1 MRVSFPL
8 ATLFA
13 TVALAGCFSFGG
25 HISSS
30 HAYHQSLHRSFATSG
45 PASVHLT
52 NVSGS
57 IAVRAWNKP
66 GVQIDAL
73 KYGGSRRDL
82 TETDIVIDRS
92 GNTIR
97 VYTKY
102 LKQDGAFGLDVH
114 HGASVDYT
122 LHVPARTAL
131 EIANVSGS
139 IRVEGIAGP
148 VHIADVSGSISATG
162 DGGDIRIATTS
173 GSIDA
178 SVPRLAGSTSVD
190 IATMSGSIHLTI
202 PKNSSASLKIGT
214 AAGSISSTFPL
225 QVKKEAVGSSAT
237 GTIGH
242 GSASVHLATMA
253 GSISIGSN

>member
-13 TVALAGCFSFGG
+13 TVALAGCVSIGG
-25 HISSS
+25 GISNS

-45 PASVHLT
+45 PASVHVT

-66 GVQIDAL
+66 EVQIDAL

-82 TETDIVIDRS
+82 TETDVAIDRH

-97 VYTKY
+97 VHTKY

-114 HGASVDYT
+114 HGASIDYT

-131 EIANVSGS
+131 EIKNVSGS
-139 IRVEGIAGP
+139 VRVEGIAGR
-148 VHIADVSGSISATG
+148 VRVADVSGSIKVS
-162 DGGDIRIATTS
+162 DVGGDVRIATTS

-178 SVPRLAGSTSVD
+178 SMPHLAGNTSVD
-190 IATMSGSIHLTI
+190 IATVSGSINLTI
-202 PKNSSASLKIGT
+202 PKNSSASLKMGT

-225 QVKKEAVGSSAT
+225 QVKKETVGSSAT
-237 GTIGH
+237 GRIGR
-242 GSASVHLATMA
+242 GSASVHLATVA